1 MGTLEDCILNGP
13 MHKKWEYCLTGEL
26 TEEETRVSSYLT
38 KMWTSFA
45 VSGHPGFGA
54 KPWSSKNP
62 VYLKITDEV
71 KEASDYRKEYHIA
84 SDQVY
89 SNSTSTTTTISSST
103 MTSSSST
110 TTSSTSTS
118 TTTTSAFDTNSIFS
132 SFI

>member
-1 MGTLEDCILNGP
+1 

-89 SNSTSTTTTISSST
+89 SNSTTTTTISSST
-103 MTSSSST
+103 IPSSSST
-110 TTSSTSTS
+110 TTLSTTTSSTTSTS
-118 TTTTSAFDTNSIFS
+118 TTTASAS
-132 SFI
+132 